1 MQLTWGDDDP
11 VRGKTPTYDNRIIS
25 IARKFL
31 EQYHSPVIFRS
42 LKKEEGLWIVS
53 MEVGLSKEEIIE
65 VFIDAESGKIECYKY
80 QQ

>member
-1 MQLTWGDDDP
+1 MMQRIWGDDDP
-11 VRGKTPTYDNRIIS
+11 VRDKSLISDSKAIS

-42 LKKEEGLWIVS
+42 LKREEANWMVS

-65 VFIDAESGKIECYKY
+65 VFINAESGKITSYNY
-80 QQ
+80 Q